1 DATTIFPSATVRNL
15 GIILDPS
22 LSFDAHIRSLSKTS
36 FFHLQRIVKLRPFIC
51 RNDAEILVHALITS
65 RLDYCNSLF
74 SGLSAHS
81 ISRLQYIQNSAARM
95 LTSNKKSAHIT
106 PILFDLHW
114 LPVSSRIKYKII
126 LLTYKALNALS
137 PPYLSDLLS
146 SYVPSRSLRSS
157 NSELLWVPRFRL
169 SSAGG
174 RAFSVIAPILWNSL
188 PIALRTIT
196 TLTEFKSRLKTHLF
210 NLHYQS

>member
-1 DATTIFPSATVRNL
+1 RNL

-51 RNDAEILVHALITS
+51 RNYAETLVHALITS

-81 ISRLQYIQNSAARM
+81 ISLLQYIQNSAARM

-114 LPVSSRIKYKII
+114 R
-126 LLTYKALNALS
+126 
-137 PPYLSDLLS
+137 PPPPPHLFDLLS
-146 SYVPSRSLRSS
+146 SYVSSRSLRSS
-157 NSELLWVPRFRL
+157 NSELRCVPRYRL

-174 RAFSVIAPILWNSL
+174 RSFSVIAPILWNSL

-210 NLHYQS
+210 NLHYQ